1 MLEERTDEVI
11 PEAKTALYGHTL
23 WGEPISPPP
32 RGPIADRF
40 LIAPFSILNTREGFW
55 QDRKR
60 RWIDLGIKGEIGR
73 GTRVV
78 PNGSLRGQDQ
88 DGCFVRGYGR
98 TFGQDRVKGE
108 NDNFGSGPAGQET
121 TGASVFDPVLCE
133 CVYRWWCPPGGQ
145 VVDPFA
151 GGSVRGLMAHL
162 LGYRYWGCDLRA
174 EQIGANEEQAAAIVP
189 ANRPQWVCG
198 DALQGVPNAP
208 DADLIFTC
216 PPYGDLERYSD
227 IPEDLSTME
236 YHTFLATFKRILL
249 AAYKRLRPNRFSC
262 FVVGD
267 FRDPRGYYRGFVAD
281 TIHAARDVGFH
292 FYNEAILVNVCGS
305 MPVRIRKQ
313 FDAGRKLG
321 KVHQNVLVFVK
332 GNPKEATVAIR
343 SAGRGDS

>member
-73 GTRVV
+73 GVSEDEGPGRAL
-78 PNGSLRGQDQ
+78 NLRKYIYD
-88 DGCFVRGYGR
+88 
-98 TFGQDRVKGE
+98 
-108 NDNFGSGPAGQET
+108 GQET